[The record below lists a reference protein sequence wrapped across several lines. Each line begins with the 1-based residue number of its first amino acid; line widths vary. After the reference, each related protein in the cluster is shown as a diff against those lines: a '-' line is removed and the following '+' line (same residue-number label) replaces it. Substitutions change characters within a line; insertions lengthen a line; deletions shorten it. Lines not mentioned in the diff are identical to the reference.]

1 MSRDLMHGDE
11 VKALVRDAYRHV
23 PPTTA
28 AVAHKLYSADELA
41 MLPDS
46 AIDRALGVANHLRY
60 ADIRL
65 DETVLDLGCG
75 GGIDTILA
83 AHRTGPTGKVIALD
97 FLPEMLDR
105 TARAVK
111 EAGLSNVELV
121 EAEMEAIPLPD
132 ASVDLIISNGV
143 INLSA
148 RKARVM
154 AECARVL
161 RPGGRLCVSDLT
173 VEQDNLPPEIATQPA
188 AWAGCVAGA
197 LAEQAFLHKLIKA
210 GFEDAEVVYRAPL
223 SIDDCALY
231 PLFSNEVIRL
241 MRTLIPVDQHAQVAV
256 AVVVKAKLPEDRA
269 VPPEPAE
276 SVSQA
281 EATTNVRR
289 LEDIAPSPAEIPG

>member
-1 MSRDLMHGDE
+1 MSRDWMRSDE

-28 AVAHKLYSADELA
+28 AVAHKIYSEDELA
-41 MLPDS
+41 MLPQS

-60 ADIRL
+60 ADIQL
-65 DETVLDLGCG
+65 GETILDLGCG

-83 AHRTGPTGKVIALD
+83 AQRAGPTGRVIALD

-105 TARAVK
+105 AALAVK
-111 EAGLSNVELV
+111 EAGVSNVELV
-121 EAEMEAIPLPD
+121 EGEMEAIPRPE

-173 VEQDNLPPEIATQPA
+173 VETDDLPPEIATQP
-188 AWAGCVAGA
+188 
-197 LAEQAFLHKLIKA
+197 
-210 GFEDAEVVYRAPL
+210 P
-223 SIDDCALY
+223 
-231 PLFSNEVIRL
+231 
-241 MRTLIPVDQHAQVAV
+241 
-256 AVVVKAKLPEDRA
+256 DRSR
-269 VPPEPAE
+269 V
-276 SVSQA
+276 
-281 EATTNVRR
+281 T
-289 LEDIAPSPAEIPG
+289 